1 MRIAIVVSRFNDFVT
16 ERLLTGAQAALA
28 EHGIGRHRRSCA
40 CRAPSRFRSPRSAW
54 PRPGKVAA
62 VVCLGCLIRGA
73 TPHFEFIASACAHGI
88 TAAAAAT
95 GVPMAFGVLTTNS
108 VEEALE
114 RAAANDTNKGRE
126 AALAALEMARHLRRS
141 RRRATMT
148 AESGGSRWDGRRR
161 ARETALRVLY
171 QSEIGG
177 QALPD
182 ALRIHGLIGDADAID
197 TGGEAREYADR
208 LATGVTQ
215 NQAALDA
222 YISEAAL
229 NWRLERLAV
238 IDRIVLR
245 LGIHE
250 LLAEPGTPPR
260 VVIDESI
267 ELARLYSGD
276 EAARFV
282 NGVLDAVFKTLKDQ
296 GKVIG

>member
-1 MRIAIVVSRFNDFVT
+1 
-16 ERLLTGAQAALA
+16 
-28 EHGIGRHRRSCA
+28 
-40 CRAPSRFRSPRSAW
+40 
-54 PRPGKVAA
+54 
-62 VVCLGCLIRGA
+62 
-73 TPHFEFIASACAHGI
+73 
-88 TAAAAAT
+88 
-95 GVPMAFGVLTTNS
+95 
-108 VEEALE
+108 
-114 RAAANDTNKGRE
+114 
-126 AALAALEMARHLRRS
+126 
-141 RRRATMT
+141 MT
-148 AESGGSRWDGRRR
+148 AEPGGSRWDGRRR

-177 QALPD
+177 HALPD
-182 ALRIHGLIGDADAID
+182 ALRFHDLIGDADAID
-197 TGGEAREYADR
+197 AVGEAREYADR

-222 YISEAAL
+222 YISEAAV